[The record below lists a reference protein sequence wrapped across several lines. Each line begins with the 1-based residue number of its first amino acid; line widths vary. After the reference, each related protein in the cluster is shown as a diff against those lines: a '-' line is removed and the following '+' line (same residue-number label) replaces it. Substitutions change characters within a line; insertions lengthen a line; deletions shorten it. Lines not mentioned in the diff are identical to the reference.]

1 MSTALRKLKNLRVLE
16 NYAKIDPFFFEGE
29 HMTEKRAALKAAF
42 PHTIPVFAG
51 YCFLGMSYGILM
63 KTSGFPFWYPMVTS
77 MVIFAGSMEFMT
89 VNLLLGAFDLVQAM
103 ALTLMINARHLFYGL
118 SMLETYKGMGAKKPY
133 LIFGLTDETFSVN
146 CATNPPAGIDKGW
159 FYFFITLLNQS
170 YWVLGAT
177 LGGIFGSFIRFNT
190 EGLDFVMTAL
200 FVVILLEYL
209 LTTKD
214 KRSALIGMVLSLG
227 CLLVFGTGSF
237 MLPAMALMLLSLT
250 WIAGKEVTK

>member
-1 MSTALRKLKNLRVLE
+1 MTNKHKALR
-16 NYAKIDPFFFEGE
+16 
-29 HMTEKRAALKAAF
+29 AAF

-63 KTSGFPFWYPMVTS
+63 KTSGFPFWYPMLTS
-77 MVIFAGSMEFMT
+77 LVIFAGSMEFMT
-89 VNLLLGAFDLVQAM
+89 VNLLLGAFDLVQAL

-118 SMLETYKGMGAKKPY
+118 SMLESYKGLGRKKTY

-146 CATNPPAGIDKGW
+146 CATEPPADVDRGW
-159 FYFFITLLNQS
+159 FYFFITLLNQC

-200 FVVILLEYL
+200 FVVILLEHL

-214 KRSALIGMVLSLG
+214 RRNAFSGMALSLAS
-227 CLLVFGTGSF
+227 LIWFGPDKF
-237 MLPAMALMLLSLT
+237 MLPAMVLILVVLT
-250 WIAGKEVTK
+250 FAARKETQT

>member
-1 MSTALRKLKNLRVLE
+1 M
-16 NYAKIDPFFFEGE
+16 GE
-29 HMTEKRAALKAAF
+29 IMKDKTTALKATF

-63 KTSGFPFWYPMVTS
+63 NTSGFPFWYPMVTS
-77 MVIFAGSMEFMT
+77 LMIFAGSMEFMT
-89 VNLLLGAFDLVQAM
+89 VNLLLGAFDLWNAL

-118 SMLETYKGMGAKKPY
+118 SMLETYKGMGRKKPY

-146 CATNPPAGIDKGW
+146 CAVEVPQNVDKGQ

-177 LGGIFGSFIRFNT
+177 LGGIFGSFIHFNT

-200 FVVILLEYL
+200 FVVILLEHWL
-209 LTTKD
+209 STND
-214 KRSALIGMVLSLG
+214 RRNAIIGMIASLG
-227 CLLVFGTGSF
+227 CLLIFGSGSF
-237 MLPAMALMLLSLT
+237 ILPAMILILT
-250 WIAGKEVTK
+250 GLTIRAKKEVAA

>member
-1 MSTALRKLKNLRVLE
+1 MKTQNSALR
-16 NYAKIDPFFFEGE
+16 
-29 HMTEKRAALKAAF
+29 AAF

-63 KTSGFPFWYPMVTS
+63 KTSGFPFWYPMLTS
-77 MVIFAGSMEFMT
+77 TIVFAGSMEFMT
-89 VNLLLGAFDLVQAM
+89 VNLLLGSFDLIHAL

-118 SMLETYKGMGAKKPY
+118 SMLETYKGLNRKPY

-146 CATNPPAGIDKGW
+146 CATQPPAGVDRND
-159 FYFFITLLNQS
+159 FYFYVTLLNQS

-200 FVVILLEYL
+200 FVVILLEHL
-209 LTTKD
+209 LTAKD
-214 KRSALIGMVLSLG
+214 KRSAFSGMALSLACLILFGAEKFMIPAMVLILA
-227 CLLVFGTGSF
+227 T
-237 MLPAMALMLLSLT
+237 LT
-250 WIAGKEVTK
+250 FAARKEATK